1 MPASEE
7 LARRAPSGNSMT
19 LAFDAFL
26 VSTGIVA
33 LAEIGDKTQLLAFML
48 AARYR
53 RTGPIVFGILV
64 ATIANHACAG
74 ALGTWLTQVLGP
86 DLLRWV
92 LGLGFLAM
100 AVWILIPDKL
110 DADEVQVKNGMG
122 VFATTT
128 VAFFLAEMGDKTQVA
143 TVALAAQYEAF
154 VAVVLGTTLGM
165 MIANVPAVLVGDRL
179 AHRMPVRLVH
189 AIAAVLFAVLGVVAL
204 SGAWEA

>member
-1 MPASEE
+1 
-7 LARRAPSGNSMT
+7 MT

>member
-1 MPASEE
+1 
-7 LARRAPSGNSMT
+7 MT
-19 LAFDAFL
+19 FALDAFL

-64 ATIANHACAG
+64 ATIANHAFAG

-86 DLLRWV
+86 DLLRWA

-143 TVALAAQYEAF
+143 TVVLAAQYEAF

-189 AIAAVLFAVLGVVAL
+189 AIAAVLFAVLGIVAL

>member
-7 LARRAPSGNSMT
+7 LARRALPGNSMT
-19 LAFDAFL
+19 LALDAFL

-64 ATIANHACAG
+64 ATIANHAFAG

-100 AVWILIPDKL
+100 AVWILVPDKL
-110 DADEVQVKNGMG
+110 DADDVQVKNGMG

-128 VAFFLAEMGDKTQVA
+128 VAFFLAEMGDKTQIA

-165 MIANVPAVLVGDRL
+165 MIANVPAVLVGERL

-189 AIAAVLFAVLGVVAL
+189 SIAAVLFAVLGIVAL